1 MQQRYG
7 LQERLR
13 ATLTQTTSGHAG
25 AGDTN
30 GTVSKPVGHLGRVI
44 LPVLDT
50 EEGNP
55 CENTSCGY
63 GRAGTDA
70 LYSR

>member
-13 ATLTQTTSGHAG
+13 ATLTQTTSSHAG
-25 AGDTN
+25 ADDTSRM
-30 GTVSKPVGHLGRVI
+30 VSKPVGHLGRVI
-44 LPVLDT
+44 LPVFDT

-55 CENTSCGY
+55 CENTRC
-63 GRAGTDA
+63 
-70 LYSR
+70 